1 MSMHMKSFKE
11 YIEQKWNVKVPEGN
25 ISGEWFQKN
34 SIPMVVRCSCC
45 DMTMASPSAWVDEDG
60 YTFCGSCANIEE
72 D

>member
-1 MSMHMKSFKE
+1 MKSFKE
-11 YIEQKWNVKVPEGN
+11 YIEQKWNIKVPEGN

-34 SIPMVVRCSCC
+34 FIPMVVRCACC

-60 YTFCGSCANIEE
+60 YTFCGNCADIKE